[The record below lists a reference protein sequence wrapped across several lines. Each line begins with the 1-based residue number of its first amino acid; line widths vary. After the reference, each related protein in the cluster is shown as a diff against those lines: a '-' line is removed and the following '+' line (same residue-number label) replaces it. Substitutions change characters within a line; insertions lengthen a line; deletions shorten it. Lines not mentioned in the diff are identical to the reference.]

1 MIGDLS
7 VTITGLEQAEATFS
21 DAHFTH
27 GLAAGME
34 QAGQAA
40 AEQAKLLIAPH
51 RYTGRYAD
59 EIRVS
64 VSGAADSPRI
74 EVGARVPEAG
84 PLSFGW
90 HGHGQ
95 QPPTEA
101 IAAWLDAGRGPR
113 TGGMAG
119 AGLAFVIARAIGRRG
134 FNPATTPALHVW
146 TRAYEAV
153 RGRLAEFVAASL
165 RTGGA

>member
-1 MIGDLS
+1 MIGDVS
-7 VTITGLEQAEATFS
+7 VTITGLEQALATFS

-59 EIRVS
+59 EIRGS
-64 VSGAADSPRI
+64 VTGAADSPRI

-90 HGHGQ
+90 HGRGA

-101 IAAWLDAGRGPR
+101 IAAWLAAGRGPR
-113 TGGMAG
+113 TAAMPGP
-119 AGLAFVIARAIGRRG
+119 GLAFVIARAIGRRG

-153 RGRLAEFVAASL
+153 RGRMAEFVAASV
-165 RTGGA
+165 RTQGT